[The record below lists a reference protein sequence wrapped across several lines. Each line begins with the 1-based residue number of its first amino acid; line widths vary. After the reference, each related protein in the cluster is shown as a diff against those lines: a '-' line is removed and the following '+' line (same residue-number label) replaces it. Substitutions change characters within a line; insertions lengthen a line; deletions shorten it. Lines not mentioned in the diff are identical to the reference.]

1 MRSLLI
7 ILTFLSIEFA
17 DCQTLISGKL
27 SSFEDWSDQIY
38 LLAITDYKDLFSSTN
53 AYNIDTAT
61 ISKNGTFSFRIDQL
75 PTSKCLYRIDI
86 RPEEADGAFI
96 YGGSRENY
104 ILFELSEGD
113 SILIE
118 GDANQLTKSFT
129 ISNGANNWNLREIR
143 DHRQPI
149 YSLIDTLSSLMVEYE
164 KSGGQNMDSIRRF
177 AMEEIIKTTLK
188 NNESLKHFVL
198 SSNDIYTKV
207 VGLKLYSIDNPI
219 EIDVDFFEE
228 VINQLRNIDEAH
240 PYTFQLWLEFLDYK
254 YILPIGLVA
263 PELVLQD
270 TLGIE
275 RKLSDMDGKLILV
288 DFWASW
294 CSPCRKKNREFI
306 KPLYDKYKDKG
317 FVVYGVSFNDDR
329 DMWANAI
336 IEDQLPWVNVSDLK
350 GSKSEIWNTY
360 QIQALPT
367 TYLLSGNDM
376 TILRSHLPD
385 EMLIKFIDDYF
396 NNK

>member
-7 ILTFLSIEFA
+7 TLTLLSIEFA

-177 AMEEIIKTTLK
+177 AVEELIEITTK
-188 NNESLKHFVL
+188 NNESLKRL
-198 SSNDIYTKV
+198 IRSSNDIYTKAA
-207 VGLKLYSIDNPI
+207 GLKLYDFDHSIEDDM
-219 EIDVDFFEE
+219 EFYEE
-228 VINQLRNIDEAH
+228 VLSQLEKIEEDH
-240 PYTFQLWLEFLDYK
+240 PYTFQLRLEIYDYK
-254 YILPIGLVA
+254 YILPNGSVA
-263 PELVLQD
+263 PALVLKD
-270 TLGIE
+270 TSGIE
-275 RKLSDMDGKLILV
+275 RSLANINGELILV

-294 CSPCRKKNREFI
+294 CSPCRRANREFV
-306 KPLYDKYKDKG
+306 KPLYEKYKDQG
-317 FVVYGVSFNDDR
+317 FVVYGVSLDDDR
-329 DMWANAI
+329 ELWANAI
-336 IEDQLPWVNVSDLK
+336 EDDQLPWVNVSDLK
-350 GSKSEIWNTY
+350 GSESEIWKLY
-360 QIQALPT
+360 QIHGLPT
-367 TYLLSGNDM
+367 TYLLSGNDRV
-376 TILRSHLPD
+376 ILKSITS
-385 EMLIKFIDDYF
+385 EMLVKYLDEYF
-396 NNK
+396 ENK